1 MMQYQQLLR
10 LALEKGKFKPDEHVH
25 DI

>member
-10 LALEKGKFKPDEHVH
+10 LVLEKGKFKPDEHVH